1 MNSITTCEMTF
12 KDIKVNNNVCKITL
26 NAGAFGYAICDDGSE
41 YSFGCYKDDCHK
53 YFPFPFEDQ
62 DVY

>member
-1 MNSITTCEMTF
+1 MTF